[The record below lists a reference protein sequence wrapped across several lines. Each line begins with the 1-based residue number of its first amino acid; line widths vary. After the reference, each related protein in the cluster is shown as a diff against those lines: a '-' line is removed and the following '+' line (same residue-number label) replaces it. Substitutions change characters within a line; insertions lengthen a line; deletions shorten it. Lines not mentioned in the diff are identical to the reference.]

1 MHCEHMKSRSLVRLK
16 AGACATPDKPVR
28 DLPPPLPNKP
38 EENPFDRPLDDPDKR
53 PPGIPPGI
61 PIPDLPTPPPTARQD
76 TAMSRRSL

>member
-1 MHCEHMKSRSLVRLK
+1 MHGEHMKSRSLVRLK

-53 PPGIPPGI
+53 PPGIP
-61 PIPDLPTPPPTARQD
+61 IPDLPTPPPTEPPEPVIEPPPA
-76 TAMSRRSL
+76 A